1 MAKKYYKAPVHQT
14 GTVITTKTHFGS
26 TSDMVVDHTKY
37 KYIKDNSP
45 VILNTEMGTIL
56 CKDDRGFY
64 MTFKNRLDNGLADPN
79 RYGNEFMRLDIVVLE
94 ENASST

>member
-1 MAKKYYKAPVHQT
+1 MAKKFYKAPVHQT
-14 GTVITTKTHFGS
+14 GTHITTKTHFGS

-37 KYIKDNSP
+37 KLDLCQSM
-45 VILNTEMGTIL
+45 VL

-64 MTFKNRLDNGLADPN
+64 ITEKNRIDSGMADPN
-79 RYGNEFMRLDIVVLE
+79 RYANEKKRIVVEEQE